1 MHFIFEF
8 FEKIG
13 YSEEFDAIFYD
24 VPDNGNFTAVQIQL
38 QEPFKFRE
46 WIFSSMKYMYVHAE
60 PKMTNKKKLEKA
72 MGCKQI
78 QKKINSENPLMSTVK
93 LIHVNL
99 KKKYSDRQFIY

>member
-1 MHFIFEF
+1 MAGTI
-8 FEKIG
+8 
-13 YSEEFDAIFYD
+13 
-24 VPDNGNFTAVQIQL
+24 QIQGMNFL
-38 QEPFKFRE
+38 VNKH
-46 WIFSSMKYMYVHAE
+46 VHAE
-60 PKMTNKKKLEKA
+60 PKKTNKKQLEKA